1 MEPAGSFRDVRE
13 YLVFFLTVTIY
24 LETLCALPLYPINV
38 NHTMQHNPTQCPVT
52 AALSVI
58 GGKWKVII
66 LWHLRDG
73 VKRFGELQRL
83 VRGISQK
90 MLTQEL
96 RDLEESGLVR
106 RKVYPVV
113 PPKVEY
119 SLTETGWSLQPVLEQ
134 LSRWGEAYRLT
145 RAEGESVPAEATVS
159 APLEAATV

>member
-1 MEPAGSFRDVRE
+1 
-13 YLVFFLTVTIY
+13 
-24 LETLCALPLYPINV
+24 
-38 NHTMQHNPTQCPVT
+38 MQNSIAFCPVT

-66 LWHLRDG
+66 LWHLQDG

-83 VRGISQK
+83 VKGISQK

-96 RDLEESGLVR
+96 RDLEESGLVG

-119 SLTETGWSLQPVLEQ
+119 SLTETGWSLKPVLEQ
-134 LSRWGEAYRLT
+134 LCEWGEAYQKARGING
-145 RAEGESVPAEATVS
+145 AAVVPAPREMA
-159 APLEAATV
+159 

>member
-1 MEPAGSFRDVRE
+1 MQ
-13 YLVFFLTVTIY
+13 
-24 LETLCALPLYPINV
+24 
-38 NHTMQHNPTQCPVT
+38 NHTLQCPVT
-52 AALSVI
+52 TALSVI

-66 LWHLRDG
+66 LWHLKEGG

-96 RDLEESGLVR
+96 RDLEESGLVS

-119 SLTETGWSLQPVLEQ
+119 SLTETGWSLKPVLEL
-134 LSRWGEAYRLT
+134 LSDWGKEYRKNRSEASLSMAVEETSLRPTVT
-145 RAEGESVPAEATVS
+145 RELESVPD
-159 APLEAATV
+159 

>member
-1 MEPAGSFRDVRE
+1 
-13 YLVFFLTVTIY
+13 
-24 LETLCALPLYPINV
+24 
-38 NHTMQHNPTQCPVT
+38 MQNSIQQCPVT
-52 AALSVI
+52 TALSII

-66 LWHLRDG
+66 LWHLKEGG

-96 RDLEESGLVR
+96 RDLEETGLVS

-119 SLTETGWSLQPVLEQ
+119 SLTETGWSLKPVLEQ
-134 LSRWGEAYRLT
+134 LCDWGSHYRKT
-145 RAEGESVPAEATVS
+145 RS
-159 APLEAATV
+159 EAAMEGAVEGAVEGAMEAPGLRVLASATN

>member
-1 MEPAGSFRDVRE
+1 
-13 YLVFFLTVTIY
+13 
-24 LETLCALPLYPINV
+24 
-38 NHTMQHNPTQCPVT
+38 MQNNAQQCPVT

-66 LWHLRDG
+66 LWHLQDG

-83 VRGISQK
+83 VKGISQK

-96 RDLEESGLVR
+96 RDLEECGLVS

-119 SLTETGWSLQPVLEQ
+119 SLTDTGWSLKPVLEQ
-134 LSRWGEAYRLT
+134 LSEWGTEYQKRRSELADGSAATPIRQL
-145 RAEGESVPAEATVS
+145 ETVS
-159 APLEAATV
+159 A

>member
-1 MEPAGSFRDVRE
+1 MQ
-13 YLVFFLTVTIY
+13 
-24 LETLCALPLYPINV
+24 
-38 NHTMQHNPTQCPVT
+38 NHTLQCPVT
-52 AALSVI
+52 TALSVI

-66 LWHLRDG
+66 LWHLKEGG

-96 RDLEESGLVR
+96 RDLEESGLVS

-119 SLTETGWSLQPVLEQ
+119 CADGNRLVPEARARAIERLGQGLPQEPRR
-134 LSRWGEAYRLT
+134 SRAGDERGGEF
-145 RAEGESVPAEATVS
+145 PASFPPARNRSRQGKPPT
-159 APLEAATV
+159 

>member
-1 MEPAGSFRDVRE
+1 
-13 YLVFFLTVTIY
+13 
-24 LETLCALPLYPINV
+24 
-38 NHTMQHNPTQCPVT
+38 MQKSIEQCPVT
-52 AALSVI
+52 TALSVI

-66 LWHLRDG
+66 LWHLKEGG

-96 RDLEESGLVR
+96 RDLEDSGLVS

-119 SLTETGWSLQPVLEQ
+119 SLTETGWSLKPVLEQ
-134 LSRWGEAYRLT
+134 LSEWGTEYRKGRGEPVLEMAV
-145 RAEGESVPAEATVS
+145 AESSLRPARELETV
-159 APLEAATV
+159 

>member
-1 MEPAGSFRDVRE
+1 MQK
-13 YLVFFLTVTIY
+13 TI
-24 LETLCALPLYPINV
+24 A
-38 NHTMQHNPTQCPVT
+38 HCPVT
-52 AALSVI
+52 TALSVI

-66 LWHLRDG
+66 LWHLKESG

-96 RDLEESGLVR
+96 RDLEESGLVA

-119 SLTETGWSLQPVLEQ
+119 SLTDIGWSIKPLLEQMCEWGLEYRKSRGEPVEGEVLEEV
-134 LSRWGEAYRLT
+134 RV
-145 RAEGESVPAEATVS
+145 RALATV
-159 APLEAATV
+159 AD

>member
-1 MEPAGSFRDVRE
+1 MQ
-13 YLVFFLTVTIY
+13 
-24 LETLCALPLYPINV
+24 
-38 NHTMQHNPTQCPVT
+38 NHTLQCPVT
-52 AALSVI
+52 TALSVI

-66 LWHLRDG
+66 LWHLKEGG

-96 RDLEESGLVR
+96 RDLEESGLVS

-119 SLTETGWSLQPVLEQ
+119 SLTETGWSLKPLLEQ
-134 LSRWGEAYRLT
+134 LSDWGRDYRKSRGEAVLEMHVEENSLRPSRQLET
-145 RAEGESVPAEATVS
+145 VPD
-159 APLEAATV
+159 

>member
-1 MEPAGSFRDVRE
+1 MQ
-13 YLVFFLTVTIY
+13 
-24 LETLCALPLYPINV
+24 
-38 NHTMQHNPTQCPVT
+38 NHTLQCPVT
-52 AALSVI
+52 TALSVI

-66 LWHLRDG
+66 LWHLKEGG

-96 RDLEESGLVR
+96 RDLEESGLVS

-119 SLTETGWSLQPVLEQ
+119 SLTETGWSLKPVLEQ
-134 LSRWGEAYRLT
+134 LCDWGKEYRKSR
-145 RAEGESVPAEATVS
+145 GESVLEMNVEETS
-159 APLEAATV
+159 LRPLRQVEAAVAD

>member
-1 MEPAGSFRDVRE
+1 M
-13 YLVFFLTVTIY
+13 
-24 LETLCALPLYPINV
+24 
-38 NHTMQHNPTQCPVT
+38 HNTAQCPVT
-52 AALSVI
+52 TALSVI

-66 LWHLRDG
+66 LWHLKEGG

-96 RDLEESGLVR
+96 RDLEESGLVA

-119 SLTETGWSLQPVLEQ
+119 SLTETGWSLKPVLEQ
-134 LSRWGEAYRLT
+134 LSEWGLEYRKSRGEPVGCDT
-145 RAEGESVPAEATVS
+145 VEEPRARVLATT
-159 APLEAATV
+159 AH

>member
-1 MEPAGSFRDVRE
+1 MQ
-13 YLVFFLTVTIY
+13 
-24 LETLCALPLYPINV
+24 
-38 NHTMQHNPTQCPVT
+38 NHSQQCPVT
-52 AALSVI
+52 TALSVI

-66 LWHLRDG
+66 LWHLKEGG

-96 RDLEESGLVR
+96 RDLEESGLVS

-119 SLTETGWSLQPVLEQ
+119 SLTETGWSLKPVLEQ
-134 LSRWGEAYRLT
+134 LCDWGTEYRKGRGEPEMAEMPAAVPVLRASRQ
-145 RAEGESVPAEATVS
+145 
-159 APLEAATV
+159 LEAVSE

>member
-1 MEPAGSFRDVRE
+1 M
-13 YLVFFLTVTIY
+13 
-24 LETLCALPLYPINV
+24 YPNKR
-38 NHTMQHNPTQCPVT
+38 NHKMQTQSPPCPVT
-52 AALSVI
+52 TALSVI

-66 LWHLRDG
+66 LWHLRGG

-83 VRGISQK
+83 VSGISQK

-96 RDLEESGLVR
+96 RDLEETGLVN

-134 LSRWGEAYRLT
+134 LSHWGEKYQLGRSL
-145 RAEGESVPAEATVS
+145 AEATQ
-159 APLEAATV
+159 AEPGLEPDRRLEAVPS